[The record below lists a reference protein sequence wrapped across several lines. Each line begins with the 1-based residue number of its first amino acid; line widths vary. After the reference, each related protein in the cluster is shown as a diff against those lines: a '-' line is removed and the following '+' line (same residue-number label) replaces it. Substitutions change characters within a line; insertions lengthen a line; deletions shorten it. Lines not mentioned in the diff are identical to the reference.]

1 MSESRALARQAWMI
15 ATGRMRQRRRREDAD
30 LLVVFVHGFLAA
42 GSVLDA
48 LRDRVHDDVA
58 CDTHSFTYGPLH
70 GIESAAAR
78 LRAQVDATRNGRRI
92 AFVGHSLG
100 GLVARWHLDVD
111 GGDAVGLVTLATPH
125 EGTRVANRYPGSFAR
140 SLRPG
145 SEAIRRLGPE
155 SSVRHVA
162 IAAERDTTIVPTSSA
177 APAGAE
183 VHWIEGIGHNGL
195 LFDVRAHDLVVA
207 ALRSFG

>member
-1 MSESRALARQAWMI
+1 MSESRAIARQGWMI
-15 ATGRMRQRRRREDAD
+15 ATSRLRRRRRREDAE

-42 GSVLDA
+42 GSVLDV
-48 LRDRVHDDVA
+48 LRDRVHDDIS
-58 CDTHSFTYGPLH
+58 CDTHSFTYGPHH
-70 GIESAAAR
+70 GIARAAAG
-78 LRAQVDATRNGRRI
+78 LRAEVDAIRSGRPV

-125 EGTRVANRYPGSFAR
+125 SGTLVANRYPGSFAR

-145 SEAIRRLGPE
+145 SEALRRLGPE

-177 APAGAE
+177 APATAE
-183 VHWIEGIGHNGL
+183 VHWIEGVGHNGL
-195 LFDVRAHDLVVA
+195 LFDARAHDIVVRT
-207 ALRSFG
+207 LRSLV